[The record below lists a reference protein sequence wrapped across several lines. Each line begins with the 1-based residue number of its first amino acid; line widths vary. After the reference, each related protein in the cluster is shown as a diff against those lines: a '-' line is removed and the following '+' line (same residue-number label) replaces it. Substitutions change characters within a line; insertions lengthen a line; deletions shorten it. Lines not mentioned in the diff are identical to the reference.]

1 MNHWEKLIAHYLS
14 EMHKPEVKDLRLLF
28 GIDNIEP
35 FIDEQMNDRL
45 YWVEYEKHNGDY
57 VKCAGWL
64 IDEGSEL
71 PWVLSFNNNWG
82 WGEKDR
88 VRIIHEIIPEGMK
101 YDTTNP

>member
-1 MNHWEKLIAHYLS
+1 MNPWEKLITHYLS

-35 FIDEQMNDRL
+35 FIDEPMNDRL
-45 YWVEYEKHNGDY
+45 YWVEYENYNGDY
-57 VKCAGWL
+57 VKCAGWHV
-64 IDEGSEL
+64 DEGSEF
-71 PWVLSFNNNWG
+71 PWLLSFNNDFS